1 MSVPAKGKEEAADQ
15 VEAGWAALRSGDWEG
30 ARRCFEE
37 AVAGE
42 ETPEAFEGLGW
53 AGYCSDDERLT
64 LDTRERAFRLYR
76 DRGDDSSAGRM
87 AALLAIDFLEFRG
100 ESAVA
105 KGWLQR
111 AHRLLDD
118 LEPGADHGW
127 LAIHEASLVLD
138 EDTATAREQGARA
151 VELGREFGVPELEMV
166 GLGIEGRALVSE
178 GEVEAGMRRLD
189 EATAVALAGEAKI
202 LMCSAWACCYLIAAC
217 DQVRDYERAGQW
229 CERVGDFCERY
240 GIGLLLGLC
249 RAKYAGVLTWQ
260 GRWTEAESELR
271 SAAEGLSTRPP
282 LVDDALVRLAELRR
296 RQGRLEEAEQLFA
309 RCEGHPHAT
318 LGRAAL
324 ALDSGQPDEAAAL
337 ADRFLRRF
345 PDPGRMER
353 CAGLEIAVR
362 AYARLGDLERAQG
375 ALEQLRGIAW
385 KAGTRPLWAAVLAS
399 EGTVAAARDEHEAAR
414 RSFEDALDL
423 LAATGAPFEAGQTR
437 LDLAATLGALGRDEI
452 VRREGQAALA
462 AFQELGAAG
471 EVARAEALLN
481 RLPSARR
488 AAPTTSAEGP
498 LRELSRRELEV
509 LALVAKDLTNQEIAA
524 RLVISDHTV
533 NRHVANILRKL
544 GVRSRAGAA
553 SLAGRHGLE

>member
-1 MSVPAKGKEEAADQ
+1 MTVEHTAADPMK
-15 VEAGWAALRSGDWEG
+15 AGWAALSGGDWEG

-37 AVAGE
+37 ALASG

-64 LDTRERAFRLYR
+64 LDARERAFQLYR

-87 AALLAIDFLEFRG
+87 AALLAVDFLEFRA
-100 ESAVA
+100 ETAVA

-118 LEPGADHGW
+118 LEAGGDHGW
-127 LAIHEASLVLD
+127 LAIHEASIILD
-138 EDTATAREQGARA
+138 EDTATARELGARA

-178 GEVEAGMRRLD
+178 GEVEEGMRRLD
-189 EATAVALAGEAKI
+189 EATAVALAGEARI

-229 CERVGDFCERY
+229 CERVGAFCERY

-260 GRWTEAESELR
+260 GRWTEAESELE
-271 SAAEGLSTRPP
+271 SAADGLSTRPP

-296 RQGRLEEAEQLFA
+296 RQGRLEQAEQLFA
-309 RCEGHPHAT
+309 RCEGHPRAT

-324 ALDSGQPDEAAAL
+324 ALDRGQPEEAAAL

-345 PDPGRMER
+345 ADPGRMER

-362 AYARLGDLERAQG
+362 ARARLGDLDRARE
-375 ALEQLRGIAW
+375 ALEQLREVASN
-385 KAGTRPLWAAVLAS
+385 AGTRPLRAAVLAS
-399 EGTVAAARDEHEAAR
+399 EGTVAAARGEHEAAR
-414 RSFEDALDL
+414 VSFEDALDL
-423 LAATGAPFEAGQTR
+423 LAAMGAPFEAAQAR
-437 LDLAATLGALGRDEI
+437 LDLAATLGTLGYGDVAALE
-452 VRREGQAALA
+452 VEAALA
-462 AFQELGAAG
+462 TFRELGAAG
-471 EVARAEALLN
+471 EAARAEALLE
-481 RLPSARR
+481 RLRAARR
-488 AAPTTSAEGP
+488 ALPTSSAEGP
-498 LRELSRRELEV
+498 LGELSRRELEV
-509 LALVAKDLTNQEIAA
+509 LALVANGLTNQEIAG
-524 RLVISDHTV
+524 RLVISEHTV
-533 NRHVANILRKL
+533 NRHVTNILRKL
-544 GVRSRAGAA
+544 DVPSRAGAA
-553 SLAGRHGLE
+553 SLAGRHGLA